1 MHLHY
6 LCAVINWIGTK
17 KRGIAS
23 IWIGII
29 CLSLG
34 LISFHTHEH
43 TSHDCAHHG
52 HAHAED
58 QAHSHSADHSHED
71 CTYCFLFYHQQV
83 DQLFQWNWE
92 NKAVEWPIEKFSPS
106 LYHEGIVSRQSIPYS
121 LRGPPSYFLAV

>member
-1 MHLHY
+1 
-6 LCAVINWIGTK
+6 VINWIGTK

-43 TSHDCAHHG
+43 TSHDCAHH
-52 HAHAED
+52 D
-58 QAHSHSADHSHED
+58 AHSHSTDHSHED

-92 NKAVEWPIEKFSPS
+92 NKAAEWPIEKISPS
-106 LYHEGIVSRQSIPYS
+106 LYHEGIVSRQRIPYS
-121 LRGPPSYFLAV
+121 LRGPPPYFFAV